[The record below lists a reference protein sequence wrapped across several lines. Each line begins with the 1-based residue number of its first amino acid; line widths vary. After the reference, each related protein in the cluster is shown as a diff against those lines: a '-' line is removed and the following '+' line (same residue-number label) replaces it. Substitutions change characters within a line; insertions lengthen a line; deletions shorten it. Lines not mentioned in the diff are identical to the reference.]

1 MFSATA
7 RSCRSTLMAV
17 IYTDVPS
24 KKDVPGVKTLEHDIH
39 ALEKA
44 IWNYSGQRYLGIFT
58 TDDDG
63 NVATTFAKYAEFH
76 LNTETGYAGK
86 APGKFN
92 EPLLELLRSNGTTHV
107 LIVGMEV
114 AAIAR
119 GAKENGFET
128 CIFLPA
134 TRGSTEEL
142 KDSGVL
148 LAENEEQLVGEFLS
162 KIPLVNAN
170 KCPSCVW
177 ADQLPY
183 WCTYKRSEFL
193 WRTTMRLSI
202 AVKAVMA
209 RGFDGEGDPLTRGGI
224 SRQGHWRCTDVEK
237 VALLDAI
244 SAAESAGIPTGDAG
258 YIYAFTPNRRKDTH
272 WYMNDIYFASLRQQE
287 ADELKSEI
295 AALKAR
301 IAQLERPPSPSFY
314 VSSDGGTP

>member
-24 KKDVPGVKTLEHDIH
+24 KKDVPGVKTLEQDIGV
-39 ALEKA
+39 LEKA

-63 NVATTFAKYAEFH
+63 NVSTPFAKYAEFH
-76 LNTETGYAGK
+76 LSTETGYAGK

-107 LIVGMEV
+107 LVVGMEV
-114 AAIAR
+114 AAIAK

-134 TRGSTEEL
+134 IRGSTEEL
-142 KDSGVL
+142 KGSGAII
-148 LAENEEQLVGEFLS
+148 AENEEQLVGDFLS
-162 KIPLVNAN
+162 KIPLVGAN
-170 KCPSCVW
+170 KCPSCMW
-177 ADQLPY
+177 ADHLPY

-193 WRTTMRLSI
+193 WRTTMSLSI
-202 AVKAVMA
+202 AIKAVMA
-209 RGFDGEGDPLTRGGI
+209 RGFDGEGNPLTLGGI
-224 SRQGHWRCTDVEK
+224 SRPGHWRCTDLEK

-244 SAAESAGIPTGDAG
+244 SAADYAGIPTGHA
-258 YIYAFTPNRRKDTH
+258 IHVYAFTPNKRKDTGG
-272 WYMNDIYFASLRQQE
+272 YMNDVYFASLRQQE
-287 ADELKSEI
+287 MDELKSEI

-301 IAQLERPPSPSFY
+301 IAQLERPSSPSFY
-314 VSSDGGTP
+314 VSSDDSTP